1 MNEIKACIF
10 DLDGVIVDTAKYHYM
25 AWKRLAGEMGFHFSI
40 EQNEK
45 LKGVSRL
52 ESLEI
57 LLKVGGIKLS
67 EEEKKKAAQRKN
79 AWYVDYISSM
89 NPEEILPGV
98 TSFFDDLRKNKIK
111 IALGSASKN
120 AGFILQRLKLNDCFD
135 TVVDGNK
142 ISRAKPDPEIFL
154 ISAKE
159 LKTDP
164 RECIVFED
172 AQAGI
177 EAANKAG
184 MISVGVGDPEILEQA
199 DLVISGFSNLN
210 WKLLYQW
217 LNVG

>member
-67 EEEKKKAAQRKN
+67 EAEKREAAQKKN

-177 EAANKAG
+177 EAANNAG

-210 WKLLYQW
+210 WKMLYQW
-217 LNVG
+217 LNVE

>member
-1 MNEIKACIF
+1 MVNACIF

-67 EEEKKKAAQRKN
+67 EAEKREAAQKKN

-98 TSFFDDLRKNKIK
+98 TSFFDDLRKNRIK

-120 AGFILQRLKLNDCFD
+120 AGFILQRLRLDDCFD

-159 LKTDP
+159 LNTDP

-177 EAANKAG
+177 EAANNAG

-199 DLVISGFSNLN
+199 DLVISGFSNL
-210 WKLLYQW
+210 
-217 LNVG
+217 

>member
-1 MNEIKACIF
+1 MIVNACIF
-10 DLDGVIVDTAKYHYM
+10 DLDGVIVDTAKYHYL
-25 AWKRLAGEMGFHFSI
+25 AWKRLAMEMGFHFSI

-57 LLKVGGIKLS
+57 LLKVGGIKLNQA
-67 EEEKKKAAQRKN
+67 EKKKAAQRKN

-89 NPEEILPGV
+89 NPGEILPGV
-98 TSFFDDLRKNKIK
+98 TSFLDDLRKNKIK

-135 TVVDGNK
+135 AVVDGNK
-142 ISRAKPDPEIFL
+142 ISKAKPDPEIFL

-172 AQAGI
+172 ARAGI

-210 WKLLYQW
+210 WKLLHQW